1 MKRRAPDDITVDT
14 KAVLSGILQN
24 MDMAGIVHTCMA
36 TDTGQQTQMRLDHGQ
51 SAIFRQLQLSALIF

>member
-1 MKRRAPDDITVDT
+1 MECGAPDNVTIDAE
-14 KAVLSGILQN
+14 AVLSSILQN

-51 SAIFRQLQLSALIF
+51 PTIFMQL

>member
-24 MDMAGIVHTCMA
+24 MDMAGIALH
-36 TDTGQQTQMRLDHGQ
+36 DF
-51 SAIFRQLQLSALIF
+51 IFLYGG